1 VIDTHAHLDALD
13 DPAAAVARARDAG
26 VTRIV
31 TIGTD
36 PISWANLL
44 PIVEEHDGVYGAA
57 GIHPHAA
64 TSEFDVDAL
73 ERLVA
78 HPKIVAVGE
87 IGLDYFRDYAP
98 REAQSKI
105 FIYQLALAKR
115 AQLPIVIHNRAA
127 DDDTVSI
134 LRQWFDGTVVLHCFS
149 SLALLPEAVEHG
161 WYVSFAGNVTYANAG
176 DLRDAARAVPA
187 ELILAETDCPYLAPQ
202 PVRGQTN
209 EPAYVVHTVAALA
222 EARGEEPEAIAVQ
235 IDANA
240 TAAFG
245 LPSW

>member
-13 DPAAAVARARDAG
+13 DPAAAVARAGNAG

-36 PISWANLL
+36 PISWAKML
-44 PIVEEHDGVYGAA
+44 PIVEEQEGVYGAV

-64 TSEFDVDAL
+64 ASEFDFASL
-73 ERLVA
+73 ERLLA

-87 IGLDYFRDYAP
+87 IGLDYYRDYAP
-98 REAQSKI
+98 RDAQTKA
-105 FIYQLALAKR
+105 FIYQLGLAKR
-115 AQLPIVIHNRAA
+115 ARLPVVIHNRAA

-134 LRQWFDGTVVLHCFS
+134 LRQWFDGAVVLHCFS
-149 SLALLPEAVEHG
+149 SSALLPEAVERG
-161 WYVSFAGNVTYANAG
+161 WYVSFAGNVTYANAE

-202 PVRGQTN
+202 PVRGKTN

-222 EARGEEPEAIAVQ
+222 KARGEEPDVLAAR

-240 TAAFG
+240 TVAFG
-245 LPSW
+245 LP

>member
-1 VIDTHAHLDALD
+1 VIDTHAHLDALE
-13 DPAAAVARARDAG
+13 DPAAAVARAHEVG

-36 PISWANLL
+36 PLSWARML
-44 PIVEEHDGVYGAA
+44 PIVEEHEGVYGVA

-64 TSEFDVDAL
+64 ASEFDVETL
-73 ERLVA
+73 ERLLA

-87 IGLDYFRDYAP
+87 IGLDYYRDYAP
-98 REAQSKI
+98 RDAQTKV
-105 FIYQLALAKR
+105 FIYQLGLAKR
-115 AQLPIVIHNRAA
+115 AQLPVVIHNRAA
-127 DDDTVSI
+127 DDDLVSV

-149 SLALLPEAVEHG
+149 SPALLAESVDRG
-161 WYVSFAGNVTYANAG
+161 WYVSFAGNVTYANAE
-176 DLRDAARAVPA
+176 DLRDAARAVPT

-202 PVRGQTN
+202 PVRGKTN
-209 EPAYVVHTVAALA
+209 EPAYVVHTVAVLA
-222 EARGEEPEAIAVQ
+222 EARGADPEALAVQ

-245 LPSW
+245 LR

>member
-1 VIDTHAHLDALD
+1 MIDTHAHLDALD
-13 DPAAAVARARDAG
+13 DPEAAVARAGDAG

-36 PISWANLL
+36 PISWAKLL
-44 PIVEEHDGVYGAA
+44 PIVDEHDGVYGVA

-64 TSEFDVDAL
+64 ASEFDFDAL
-73 ERLVA
+73 ERLLA

-87 IGLDYFRDYAP
+87 IGLDYYRDYAP
-98 REAQSKI
+98 RDAQTKV
-105 FIYQLALAKR
+105 FIYQLGLAKR
-115 AQLPIVIHNRAA
+115 AQLPVVIHNRAA
-127 DDDTVSI
+127 DDDTISI

-149 SLALLPEAVEHG
+149 SSALLPEAVERG
-161 WYVSFAGNVTYANAG
+161 WYVSFAGNVTYANAE

-202 PVRGQTN
+202 PVRGKTN

-222 EARGEEPEAIAVQ
+222 EARGEELDALAAQ

-240 TAAFG
+240 TVAFG
-245 LPSW
+245 LA

>member
-1 VIDTHAHLDALD
+1 VIDTHAHLEALD

-36 PISWANLL
+36 PISWANML
-44 PIVEEHDGVYGAA
+44 PIVEQHDGVSGAA

-64 TSEFDVDAL
+64 ASEFDVDAL
-73 ERLVA
+73 ERLLA

-87 IGLDYFRDYAP
+87 IGLDYYRDYAP
-98 REAQSKI
+98 REAQTKI

-115 AQLPIVIHNRAA
+115 AQLPVVIHNRAA
-127 DDDTVSI
+127 DDDTISI

-149 SLALLPEAVEHG
+149 SLALLSEAVERG
-161 WYVSFAGNVTYANAG
+161 WYISFAGNVTYANAE
-176 DLRDAARAVPA
+176 DVRDAARAVPA

-202 PVRGQTN
+202 PVRGKTN
-209 EPAYVVHTVAALA
+209 EPAYLVHTVAALA
-222 EARGEEPEAIAVQ
+222 EARGEEPDALAVQ

-245 LPSW
+245 LP